1 MRSKAEGIHQP
12 LPVAS
17 KSASVPRAGEAGPV
31 VLDTTGPR
39 GEANQARKDGNAF
52 LASGVGIGA
61 FGVVSGALL
70 GAVCPVCVV
79 ATPALIGAG
88 VYKRLRAWRM
98 EQQETARRTER
109 GEG

>member
-17 KSASVPRAGEAGPV
+17 KSASVPRADEAGPV

-70 GAVCPVCVV
+70 GAVAGRFSAQFAAAPTCRHAGSNGV
-79 ATPALIGAG
+79 AAD
-88 VYKRLRAWRM
+88 
-98 EQQETARRTER
+98 R
-109 GEG
+109 GKANSPSKWSR